1 MRNIFNT
8 SVEAIDGAINV
19 EPTSSKTA
27 NASPFN
33 LRQPTDFTRFYF
45 KPILV
50 NNSKEPSNS
59 VKGKLIYEKKGKKD
73 SLFPLSCA
81 SGTFSKQGVRNGD
94 SLELSL
100 STGETMALYQGL
112 RQLYGAYENMGDI
125 PFDSTTFVPVNRT
138 MRALLD
144 ILRRDPSAVRMV
156 CDEDNYDLVRELLKL
171 LAQGISQADLHS
183 VFSEIET
190 GRLQELS
197 AGLNIAQLE
206 KARDEMRANLNNEN
220 EEDWQKLFVKY
231 QWILSQVFSSPC
243 TFLGSKFYAGGKAL
257 DSTGGKIGDFI
268 YSNKLT
274 NNVAFIEIKTPLK
287 PILGQ
292 PYRGVASKHVVHSL
306 SADLSGAVNQV
317 LDYKDHFIKEFHS
330 RRYNSGI
337 DFEPFQPKC
346 VVVIG
351 TISDVISQRGISTFE
366 NYRNSLNGIT
376 IVTFDELIQKVEDLI
391 DVLNAPVTTNGVDAQ
406 LGKKAQEVG
415 HTSSNK
421 ATTSSDISF

>member
-81 SGTFSKQGVRNGD
+81 SGAFSKQGVRNGD

-156 CDEDNYDLVRELLKL
+156 FDEDNYDLVRELLKL

-183 VFSEIET
+183 VFSEIEA

-206 KARDEMRANLNNEN
+206 KAR
-220 EEDWQKLFVKY
+220 DWQKLFVKY

-317 LDYKDHFIKEFHS
+317 LDYKGHFIKEFHS

-337 DFEPFQPKC
+337 DFESFQPKC

-366 NYRNSLNGIT
+366 NYRNSLNEIT

-391 DVLNAPVTTNGVDAQ
+391 DVLNAPVTTNGVDA
-406 LGKKAQEVG
+406 
-415 HTSSNK
+415 
-421 ATTSSDISF
+421 